1 MPFENTQRIMRKYLD
16 DFVLVDDGEIRAA
29 IRLLLEHTHNL
40 AEGAGAVSLAAALPA
55 TARLREGDAVRVVP
69 AAELEPGDEIDVGAG
84 EEFAADG
91 IVTSGRA
98 TVRLALITGEAEP
111 VSVSPGDEVVSGTVL
126 VDGALTVRVERAG
139 DDTTLQRMA
148 ADLRSAADRPVR
160 LTTTDRI
167 APWFTG
173 ATLVAATLTAGV
185 WLLAGDASTALSAC
199 V

>member
-1 MPFENTQRIMRKYLD
+1 M
-16 DFVLVDDGEIRAA
+16 
-29 IRLLLEHTHNL
+29 
-40 AEGAGAVSLAAALPA
+40 
-55 TARLREGDAVRVVP
+55 
-69 AAELEPGDEIDVGAG
+69 
-84 EEFAADG
+84 
-91 IVTSGRA
+91 
-98 TVRLALITGEAEP
+98 
-111 VSVSPGDEVVSGTVL
+111 SPGDEVVSGTVL

-173 ATLVAATLTAGV
+173 ATLVAATLTAGG

-199 V
+199 VAVLVVACPCALALSRPLSAAAGLGVAARRGQMFRSADGLLDLVEIDVVGLDKTGVVRLGLEIGAPLELIWSCYREGPAHCWKCPSCLRLKRAFERNGAFDPAQFSGGNET